1 MKLAALVLA
10 LALATTLPAA
20 AQTDKAPCPAL
31 DVANFQSK
39 TFYLTNQ
46 SSQNDTNEILVAIRN
61 MVSAHDKIY
70 LVSSQNAIVVDAP
83 AQEMGK
89 IQKIIDDL
97 DRPRK
102 TYRLTY
108 TIAEYDG
115 TKRVGVNHYSMV
127 VITGQV
133 ATLKQGSKVPVAT
146 GSYNPGTKE
155 SDIQTQFTYL
165 DVGINISASLDET
178 EHGARLNSKVEQSS
192 VSEKTTISNVEEPVI
207 RQSILSGT
215 SSLMLNKPLM
225 LGSVDIVGS
234 TRHLDVE
241 VIMEQVQ

>member
-1 MKLAALVLA
+1 MKLTTTILA
-10 LALATTLPAA
+10 LTLAVSAS
-20 AQTDKAPCPAL
+20 AQTEKPTTPNVDTSSYQ
-31 DVANFQSK
+31 NK

-46 SSQNDTNEILVAIRN
+46 SDQNDISEILAGIRN
-61 MVSAHDKIY
+61 MVDPHDKIY
-70 LVSSQNAIVVDAP
+70 LVRSQNAIVVNAP
-83 AQEMGK
+83 PQEIVK
-89 IQKIIDDL
+89 IQSLINDL

-108 TIAEYDG
+108 TVAEYEG
-115 TKRVGVNHYSMV
+115 TKRIGVDHFSMV

-146 GSYNPGTKE
+146 GTYNPGTKS

-165 DVGINISASLDET
+165 DIGMNITASLDET
-178 EHGARLNSKVEQSS
+178 EHGARLNTKVEQSS
-192 VSEKTTISNVEEPVI
+192 VTEKATIANVEEPVI
-207 RQSILSGT
+207 RQAVLSGT
-215 SSLMLNKPLM
+215 SSLTLNKPLM

-241 VIMEQVQ
+241 VIMEQVK